1 MVKLVN
7 YIPHNKF
14 KKEGEDLNEDNSM
27 KCSTHMKFINVM
39 HKFRN
44 NTHLDKAIG
53 MKKSEY
59 IMLLTVESTITEF
72 GTATVSQISDKMKMT
87 NAAASKTIG
96 DLEDNGYIE
105 KKVNKEDK
113 RQVHIELTKKGK
125 EKFKYIKHELDDF
138 TQAVFDKFGKENA
151 DKLLELMEK
160 MYEITSEEI
169 KKRLQKRENDEKE
182 L

>member
-1 MVKLVN
+1 M
-7 YIPHNKF
+7 I
-14 KKEGEDLNEDNSM
+14 EDNSIN
-27 KCSTHMKFINVM
+27 CDTHMKFVNVM
-39 HKFRN
+39 HKFRSN
-44 NTHLDKAIG
+44 NHLDKAIG

-59 IMLLTVESTITEF
+59 IMLLKVESTIAEF
-72 GTATVSQISDKMKMT
+72 GTATVSQISEAMKMT

-96 DLEDNGYIE
+96 FLEDNGYIE

-113 RQVHIELTKKGK
+113 RQVHIELTQKGK
-125 EKFKYIKHELDDF
+125 EKFLYIKHEMDDF

-160 MYEITSEEI
+160 MYEITSKEI
-169 KKRLQKRENDEKE
+169 KKRTQKRENDEKE

>member
-1 MVKLVN
+1 M
-7 YIPHNKF
+7 
-14 KKEGEDLNEDNSM
+14 NEDNSI
-27 KCSTHMKFINVM
+27 KCDTHMKFINIM

-59 IMLLTVESTITEF
+59 IMLLKVESTIVQF
-72 GTATVSQISDKMKMT
+72 GTATVSQISEAMNMT

-96 DLEDNGYIE
+96 DLEDNGYIK

-113 RQVHIELTKKGK
+113 RQVHIELTQKGK
-125 EKFKYIKHELDDF
+125 DKFLYIKDEIAEF
-138 TQAVFDKFGKENA
+138 TQSVFDKFGKENA

-160 MYEITSEEI
+160 MYEVTSEEI
-169 KKRLQKRENDEKE
+169 KNRLVKAKKEEKE
-182 L
+182 EKEAEEEKEAKEEKEEKE